1 MPCSDL
7 PIHCQRRCPQLTGNT
22 SLTLILFSETIG
34 SLGAGMDLGLSGR
47 VAIVAAASTGLGF
60 AVAQELS
67 REGADVAI
75 CARTASD
82 LQSAA
87 AKIQGTSGREV
98 IHQAVDVTNANA
110 VAAFVSAV
118 ERRFGHIDICITN
131 SGGPPSKLFEET
143 ASEDWKAAIDL
154 LLMSAVFFARE
165 TLPRMKKN
173 RWGRL
178 ITVTSYAVKQPV
190 DGLLL
195 SNSIRAAVTGLART
209 LANEYGAYGITVNNV
224 CPGYTRTDRLG
235 DLAKAVSARTG
246 AKPDDVFAGWERQ
259 IPAGRIGTPEE
270 FAAVV
275 AFLASERASYV
286 NGTSIAVDGGI
297 VRSLL

>member
-1 MPCSDL
+1 
-7 PIHCQRRCPQLTGNT
+7 
-22 SLTLILFSETIG
+22 
-34 SLGAGMDLGLSGR
+34 MDLGLSGR
-47 VAIVAAASTGLGF
+47 VAIVSAASTGLGF

-87 AKIQGTSGREV
+87 STIQRVSGRE
-98 IHQAVDVTNANA
+98 IFYQAVDVTDANA
-110 VAAFVSAV
+110 VAAFVAAA
-118 ERRFGHIDICITN
+118 ETRFGRIDICVTN
-131 SGGPPSKLFEET
+131 SGGPPAKLFEET
-143 ASEDWKAAIDL
+143 RNDDWQAAINL
-154 LLMSAVFFARE
+154 LLMSSVFFARE

-173 RWGRL
+173 KWGRL
-178 ITVTSYAVKQPV
+178 ITITSYAVKQPV

-195 SNSIRAAVTGLART
+195 SNSIRAAVTGMART
-209 LANEYGAYGITVNNV
+209 LANEYAAHGITVNNV

-235 DLAKAVSARTG
+235 DLANAVSARTG
-246 AKPDDVFAGWERQ
+246 AKPEEVFAGWERQ

-275 AFLASERASYV
+275 TFLASERASYV
-286 NGTSIAVDGGI
+286 NGTSIAIDGGI